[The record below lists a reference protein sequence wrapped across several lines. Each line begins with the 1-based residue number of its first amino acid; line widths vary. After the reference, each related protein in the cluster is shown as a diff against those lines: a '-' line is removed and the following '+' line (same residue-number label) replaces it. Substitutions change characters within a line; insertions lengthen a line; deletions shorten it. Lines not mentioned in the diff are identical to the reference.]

1 MRWLTRVWFPAAVVA
16 LTVLALP
23 GLALF
28 ALHLA
33 GEETAVN
40 DYLEE
45 MFRLNFHLALPPWA
59 TGLMLA
65 VPLLLVLLYFLK
77 LKRKPLSVP
86 STFLWKKSIEDLRVN
101 SLFQWL
107 RRNLLLLL
115 QLLAVLGLI
124 YGVLAPRFFG
134 RPGQGRRYVVLVDN
148 SASMAATDV
157 GPSRLEQAK
166 ASALAEIDAAG
177 DGDAGMVI
185 AFNSAAEIRQS
196 FTANKNLLKQ
206 AVREIGP
213 TQRPTRIDEALALA
227 DSLANPTRSTEDV
240 AARPDGSPRTYV
252 QAEGTDT
259 DVHLFSDGR
268 FADAENFAAG
278 KLHVRFH
285 AVGKAGPDVD
295 NVGVVSLS
303 ATRDEYDPGRLFVT
317 ARLLNFRPRSASVR
331 LELRLFAEGRLL
343 KAYEK
348 AAELPARA
356 VEAGAP
362 GVDATGALLPG
373 RDTPGEAV
381 VTFDVPEVDDRQETI
396 VHLRLVDHADVFPID
411 DAARLVV
418 GVVRKA
424 RVLIIGPP
432 NAVLDAFFDDPATRQ
447 VAVVDKLAPDQITAP
462 KYRDTAGHDLVIFDR
477 CAPSREGDLPPAN
490 TLFIG
495 RPPPPWQPP
504 GQPQPE
510 GKSVE
515 KVDQPAV
522 KGWTTQHGLMRYLTG
537 LHEVG
542 VFEAFRVGGLPPRT
556 PRLMEGDRDLL
567 LLFTLTRG
575 PYTDAVLAFPVLTD
589 SGEWNTNW
597 PLLPSFP
604 LFLRNVLY
612 TLGNVTDAS
621 GEENIQPGQVA
632 TLRPGAG
639 VARLEVTDPAG
650 EVTRLERGTRA
661 EFSIGNTDRQG
672 VYVAAWDGGGRRFAV
687 NLLDADESN
696 LQPRPAIRVGAETV
710 AAGTPDKRPRE
721 LWKWFVL
728 AALAV
733 VVLEWWVYNKRVF
746 V

>member
-1 MRWLTRVWFPAAVVA
+1 MRWLSRFWFPAAVVA
-16 LTVLALP
+16 LAVLALP

-28 ALHLA
+28 ALHVA
-33 GEETAVN
+33 GEESAVN
-40 DYLEE
+40 AYLEE
-45 MFRLNFHLALPPWA
+45 HYRLNFHVALPTWA
-59 TGLMLA
+59 AGLLLA
-65 VPLLLVLLYFLK
+65 VPFLLILLYFLK

-86 STFLWKKSIEDLRVN
+86 STFLWRKSIEDLRVN

-107 RRNLLLLL
+107 RRNVLLLL

-124 YGVLAPRFFG
+124 YGILAPRFFG
-134 RPGQGRRYVVLVDN
+134 RAGPGRRYVVLVDN
-148 SASMAATDV
+148 SASMAAADV
-157 GPSRLEQAK
+157 APSRLEQAK
-166 ASALAEIDAAG
+166 AAALAEIDAAG

-185 AFNSAAEIRQS
+185 AFNAAAEIRQS
-196 FTANKNLLKQ
+196 FTTNKNLLRQ
-206 AVREIGP
+206 AVEGIGP
-213 TQRPTRIDEALALA
+213 TQRPTRIEEALALA

-252 QAEGTDT
+252 PTEGTDT

-268 FADAENFAAG
+268 FADVENFAAG

-285 AVGKAGPDVD
+285 AIGKPGPEVD
-295 NVGVVSLS
+295 NVSIVGFS
-303 ATRDEYDPGRLFVT
+303 AARDEYDPGRLFVT
-317 ARLLNFRPRSASVR
+317 ARLLNFRPRPTSAR
-331 LELRLFAEGRLL
+331 LELRLFADGRLL

-348 AAELPARA
+348 SAELPARS
-356 VEAGAP
+356 VEPGRPAAEGEAAP
-362 GVDATGALLPG
+362 PG
-373 RDTPGEAV
+373 RDAPGEAAV
-381 VTFDVPEVDDRQETI
+381 AFDVPEVDDRQEI
-396 VHLRLVDHADVFPID
+396 VVHARLVEHADAFPLD

-418 GVVRKA
+418 GVVRRA
-424 RVLIIGPP
+424 RVLIVGPP
-432 NAVLDAFFDDPATRQ
+432 NAVLDAFFDDPATRL
-447 VAVVDKLAPDQITAP
+447 VAVVDKLAPDQLRTAR
-462 KYRDTAGHDLVIFDR
+462 YRDAAGGDLVIFDR
-477 CAPSREGDLPPAN
+477 CAPEREDDLPPAN

-495 RPPPPWQPP
+495 RPPPPWKPP

-515 KVDQPAV
+515 RVDQPAV
-522 KGWTTQHGLMRYLTG
+522 KGWTAQHGLMRYLTG

-542 VFEAFRVGGLPPRT
+542 IFEALRVGGLPPRT

-567 LLFTLTRG
+567 LLFTLSRG
-575 PYTDAVLAFPVLTD
+575 PYTDAVLAFAVLTD
-589 SGEWNTNW
+589 AGDWNTNW

-612 TLGNVTDAS
+612 TLGNVTDAA
-621 GEENIQPGQVA
+621 GEENVQPGQVK

-639 VARLEVTDPAG
+639 VARMQVTHPAG

-661 EFSIGNTDRQG
+661 DFTFGDTDQQG
-672 VYVAAWDGGGRRFAV
+672 IYAAAWDGGGRRFAV

-710 AAGTPDKRPRE
+710 TAGTPDKRPRE

-733 VVLEWWVYNKRVF
+733 VLLEWWVYNKRVF